1 MGPIKS
7 ATKCLEGE
15 GGKVAIWAMLKSE
28 IPILGQ
34 TGRGSTKSFDKL
46 AKMWLRFK
54 EWEYICK
61 QFFPF

>member
-15 GGKVAIWAMLKSE
+15 GGKVAIWAILKGD
-28 IPILGQ
+28 GQ

-61 QFFPF
+61 QFFPFLK